1 MADVYLAHDDV
12 LERDVALKIMSGRYS
27 ADDEFVERFR
37 REAQSA
43 AALSHSNIISIY
55 DRGTSE
61 VGTYYIAME
70 YLPGG
75 TLKDRIVKRGALMPR
90 TAAAVALQIP
100 EALRGRKRVVWGRG

>member
-1 MADVYLAHDDV
+1 MEQLVDNRYRIVRPLGSGGMADVYLAHDDV
-12 LERDVALKIMSGRYS
+12 LDRDVALKIMSGRYS

-61 VGTYYIAME
+61 DGTYYIAME

-75 TLKDRIVKRGALMPR
+75 T
-90 TAAAVALQIP
+90 
-100 EALRGRKRVVWGRG
+100 